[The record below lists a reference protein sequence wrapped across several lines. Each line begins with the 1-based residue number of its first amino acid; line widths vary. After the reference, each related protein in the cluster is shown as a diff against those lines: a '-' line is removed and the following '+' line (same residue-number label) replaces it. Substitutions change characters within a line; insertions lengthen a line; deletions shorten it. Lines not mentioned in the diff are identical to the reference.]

1 MFVLRGGLFVLP
13 MLSSEISHALRFI
26 ADPSKRLIDMDHP
39 PPIANIDIDAFSPP
53 VEQGTVAVPRGPEVH
68 IQTFVEV
75 LVAMIQ
81 QGEAESKGGGSQGRR
96 DLLIDEWQ
104 KMSKTLRAYMN
115 THCNTLLPSQQKV
128 RERVI
133 FAANRDINDFFGLV
147 FDAAVPVKSAF
158 PNSPPPE
165 GECAGI
171 NAPAFTML
179 RELTSRGSLSLL
191 GWMATALE
199 LPRLGSVTAAAAI
212 QEKSGRWRR
221 SPISYASAHSLAF
234 RVGLAADTHTRGN
247 ALLCGAEVTVHP

>member
-1 MFVLRGGLFVLP
+1 MHF
-13 MLSSEISHALRFI
+13 
-26 ADPSKRLIDMDHP
+26 
-39 PPIANIDIDAFSPP
+39 
-53 VEQGTVAVPRGPEVH
+53 
-68 IQTFVEV
+68 QTFVEV
-75 LVAMIQ
+75 LVAVIR
-81 QGEAESKGGGSQGRR
+81 QGQAESKRGVSQARQ

-115 THCNTLLPSQQKV
+115 TLLPRQQKV
-128 RERVI
+128 RECVV
-133 FAANRDINDFFGLV
+133 FASNRDINEFFGLV
-147 FDAAVPVKSAF
+147 FDAALTVKNSF
-158 PNSPPPE
+158 PNSAPPE

>member
-1 MFVLRGGLFVLP
+1 MHF
-13 MLSSEISHALRFI
+13 
-26 ADPSKRLIDMDHP
+26 
-39 PPIANIDIDAFSPP
+39 
-53 VEQGTVAVPRGPEVH
+53 
-68 IQTFVEV
+68 QTFVEV
-75 LVAMIQ
+75 LVAVIQ
-81 QGEAESKGGGSQGRR
+81 QGQAESKRGVSQARQ

-104 KMSKTLRAYMN
+104 KMSKTLRAHM
-115 THCNTLLPSQQKV
+115 NTLLLTQQKV
-128 RERVI
+128 CVV
-133 FAANRDINDFFGLV
+133 FAANRYTNEFFGLV
-147 FDAAVPVKSAF
+147 FDAALTVKNSF
-158 PNSPPPE
+158 PNSAPPE